1 MKQILAIQTHVKRT
15 PFGTYTNVRL
25 VEGVRLIEV
34 LKIAHCLLT
43 MLRCLLTFKGY
54 SVL

>member
-34 LKIAHCLLT
+34 LKIVHCLLT
-43 MLRCLLTFKGY
+43 ML
-54 SVL
+54 